1 MNEDNAVAMIM
12 YPPDLYDE
20 TVLGNR
26 DSSYG
31 IERPVKPKVILH
43 HRQWMLAMASDTQYD
58 GLCDSYRTC
67 TVLIIPPPRLLHVI
81 NHGY

>member
-20 TVLGNR
+20 TVLSNQ

-31 IERPVKPKVILH
+31 IERPVKPKAILH
-43 HRQWMLAMASDTQYD
+43 RRQWMLAMASNTQYD
-58 GLCDSYRTC
+58 GLCDC
-67 TVLIIPPPRLLHVI
+67 D
-81 NHGY
+81 GQF